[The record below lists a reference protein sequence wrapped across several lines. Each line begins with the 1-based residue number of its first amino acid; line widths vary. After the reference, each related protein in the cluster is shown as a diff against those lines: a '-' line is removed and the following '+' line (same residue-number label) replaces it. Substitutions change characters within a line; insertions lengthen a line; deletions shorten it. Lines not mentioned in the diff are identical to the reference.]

1 MVSVQ
6 EATGCDYAVAT
17 RKMGYNDEVQFQS
30 GVARWEGKKYVCQN

>member
-6 EATGCDYAVAT
+6 EAMGCVYAVAT

-30 GVARWEGKKYVCQN
+30 GVDGRVIIIW